1 MHSEEEKAVAHWIK
15 ETQKGYIRI
24 AVLILLRKKP
34 HHGYEIMKEV
44 RERTMGFWKP
54 TAGGVYPILRNL
66 EKSGYVEGEWAVQK
80 NRKRKIYKITEAGSA
95 VLERAL
101 AKESQLAT
109 SMSDL
114 FKEYM
119 KDVLGVKVSSVQL
132 PKVPNLLSVFLEE
145 RKEKPEDTINV
156 LKSKRTQVETI
167 IKEFQR
173 NLEAINARIAQLEHP
188 KKKKE
193 QRKVPGGKKLMQSVN
208 ASDN

>member
-15 ETQKGYIRI
+15 ETHKGYIRI

-54 TAGGVYPILRNL
+54 TAGGVYPILRDL
-66 EKSGYVEGEWAVQK
+66 EKSGYVEGEWTIQK

-95 VLERAL
+95 ILERAL

-114 FKEYM
+114 FKEYV

-156 LKSKRTQVETI
+156 LKSKRIQVETI

-188 KKKKE
+188 KK
-193 QRKVPGGKKLMQSVN
+193 RKSREKSHAERN
-208 ASDN
+208 

>member
-1 MHSEEEKAVAHWIK
+1 MYSEEEKAVAHWIK

-24 AVLILLRKKP
+24 AVLILLRKKS

-66 EKSGYVEGEWAVQK
+66 EKSGYVKGEWAVQK
-80 NRKRKIYKITEAGSA
+80 NRKRKIYKITEAGNA

-132 PKVPNLLSVFLEE
+132 PKVPNFLSVLLEE

-188 KKKKE
+188 KKARNK
-193 QRKVPGGKKLMQSVN
+193 
-208 ASDN
+208 

>member
-1 MHSEEEKAVAHWIK
+1 MRSEEEKAVAHWIK
-15 ETQKGYIRI
+15 ETHKGYIRI

-54 TAGGVYPILRNL
+54 TAGGVYPILRDL
-66 EKSGYVEGEWAVQK
+66 EKSGYVEGEWTIQK

-95 VLERAL
+95 ILERAL

-114 FKEYM
+114 FKEYV

-156 LKSKRTQVETI
+156 LKSKRIQVETI

-188 KKKKE
+188 KK
-193 QRKVPGGKKLMQSVN
+193 RKSREKSHAERN
-208 ASDN
+208 

>member
-1 MHSEEEKAVAHWIK
+1 MHSEEEKAVAHWIE

-54 TAGGVYPILRNL
+54 TAGGVYPMLRNL
-66 EKSGYVEGEWAVQK
+66 EKSGYVEGEWTVQK

-173 NLEAINARIAQLEHP
+173 NLEAINARIAQLEHL
-188 KKKKE
+188 KKKKS
-193 QRKVPGGKKLMQSVN
+193 RKVPRGKELMQNVN

>member
-1 MHSEEEKAVAHWIK
+1 MHSEDEKAITDWLK

-24 AVLILLRKKP
+24 AVLILLSKKP
-34 HHGYEIMKEV
+34 CHGYDMMKEV
-44 RERTMGFWKP
+44 RERTLGFWRP

-66 EKSGYVEGEWAVQK
+66 EESGYVEGEWDAEK
-80 NRKRKIYKITEAGSA
+80 KRKRKIYQITKAGSA

-114 FKEYM
+114 FNEYM
-119 KDVLGVKVSSVQL
+119 KDVLAVEVSSVQL
-132 PKVPNLLSVFLEE
+132 PRMPNLLSAFLEE

-156 LKSKRTQVETI
+156 LKSKRTQLETT

-173 NLEAINARIAQLEHP
+173 NLEAINSRIAQLERP
-188 KKKKE
+188 KKKEAEK
-193 QRKVPGGKKLMQSVN
+193 
-208 ASDN
+208 

>member
-1 MHSEEEKAVAHWIK
+1 MRSEEEKAVAHWIK

-101 AKESQLAT
+101 AKESQLGT

-114 FKEYM
+114 FKKYM
-119 KDVLGVKVSSVQL
+119 KDVLGVQVSSVQL
-132 PKVPNLLSVFLEE
+132 PKVRIFSQCSLK
-145 RKEKPEDTINV
+145 REKKS
-156 LKSKRTQVETI
+156 LKTQ
-167 IKEFQR
+167 
-173 NLEAINARIAQLEHP
+173 
-188 KKKKE
+188 
-193 QRKVPGGKKLMQSVN
+193 
-208 ASDN
+208 